1 MEQSFFFFFDKTLSA
16 LKWFLHKEAATLGFL
31 GFLLQKATDIVKDL
45 KADVTAKETEL
56 QKANKVIF
64 PFNLLSSI
72 TESYELQNKYW
83 TADFKHLVCSSIV
96 V

>member
-1 MEQSFFFFFDKTLSA
+1 MA
-16 LKWFLHKEAATLGFL
+16 FL

-64 PFNLLSSI
+64 PFNLQSCI
-72 TESYELQNKYW
+72 TENHMRYKINIEP
-83 TADFKHLVCSSIV
+83 ADFKHLVCSLIV
-96 V
+96 VYS

>member
-1 MEQSFFFFFDKTLSA
+1 M
-16 LKWFLHKEAATLGFL
+16 GFL

-64 PFNLLSSI
+64 PFNLLSCI
-72 TESYELQNKYW
+72 TENHMRYKIEP
-83 TADFKHLVCSSIV
+83 ADF
-96 V
+96 

>member
-1 MEQSFFFFFDKTLSA
+1 M
-16 LKWFLHKEAATLGFL
+16 GFL
-31 GFLLQKATDIVKDL
+31 GFLSQKATDIVKDL

-72 TESYELQNKYW
+72 TENHMSYKINIEPLILGTW
-83 TADFKHLVCSSIV
+83 FAVLL
-96 V
+96 